1 MVVIEQ
7 VIEDVLRS
15 RLSRD
20 LADQL
25 QGEIVQAI
33 QLRCGGET
41 VYILKKPKLDR
52 AALTAQFTGR
62 NIDELCRDFQITRQR
77 VYQILNEN

>member
-15 RLSRD
+15 RLSRV

-25 QGEIVQAI
+25 HGEIVQAI
-33 QLRCGGET
+33 QMRCGGET
-41 VYILKKPKLDR
+41 VYILKKPKIDR
-52 AALTAQFTGR
+52 DALMMQFTGR
-62 NIDELCRDFQITRQR
+62 NIDELCHSFQITRQR